1 MSGGQ
6 KQRIAIARM
15 LLRKAPIMVFDDSL
29 SAVDSQTDY
38 RIRCALKEHMRE
50 ATVILISHRVTSL
63 MGADEILVLNQGKIE
78 ERGTHGELIRRNGI
92 YRRIYEIQMSRDDRD
107 LMGQDEKDKKN
118 KKNKKDKKSKEDKKK
133 EDKMDG
139 GIINGSI

>member
-1 MSGGQ
+1 
-6 KQRIAIARM
+6 
-15 LLRKAPIMVFDDSL
+15 
-29 SAVDSQTDY
+29 
-38 RIRCALKEHMRE
+38 
-50 ATVILISHRVTSL
+50 

-107 LMGQDEKDKKN
+107 MMGQDEKDKKN
-118 KKNKKDKKSKEDKKK
+118 KKDKMSK

>member
-1 MSGGQ
+1 MMKSSGKYDTGVLNHLTS
-6 KQRIAIARM
+6 M
-15 LLRKAPIMVFDDSL
+15 
-29 SAVDSQTDY
+29 
-38 RIRCALKEHMRE
+38 
-50 ATVILISHRVTSL
+50 TVSYTHLDVYKRQ
-63 MGADEILVLNQGKIE
+63 DEILVLNQGKIE

-107 LMGQDEKDKKN
+107 MMGQDEKDKKN
-118 KKNKKDKKSKEDKKK
+118 KKDKMSK